1 MGSGYVVVNLL
12 IHSLSPHARRLTE
25 EMFTGDPYHVDIKL
39 DGESTNRSAEIANTY
54 LKVLGRR
61 LLFTKRKKVRKK
73 VVITPIVS
81 QKPFVRSP
89 IFFNKEK
96 NFDWDK
102 DWEERQKLEERKK
115 KDKNIIHPIV
125 YYGQDTRRLEARYKE
140 EKEYEFL
147 PVLSSGIL
155 KEALADGDN
164 SVNNC
169 LSSGTA
175 LASFFTG
182 MIYSAS
188 PSSATCTSVGRVKR
202 PPVDMG

>member
-39 DGESTNRSAEIANTY
+39 DGESTTRSAEIANTY

-140 EKEYEFL
+140 EKDYEFFKWQRDAL
-147 PVLSSGIL
+147 REKL
-155 KEALADGDN
+155 KNMSNDQ
-164 SVNNC
+164 
-169 LSSGTA
+169 
-175 LASFFTG
+175 
-182 MIYSAS
+182 
-188 PSSATCTSVGRVKR
+188 
-202 PPVDMG
+202 